1 MSRIHHGGALALL
14 ATLACAA
21 PGALAASATDDA
33 GAGRFSATVAG
44 FVDDADGTSLDLDLG
59 WQPAEWLDLNA
70 GFGNAE
76 SSSDLADLSGD
87 SVRAGIDVHG
97 RALGARLDWRNW
109 RDDGQFESD
118 TLGAELYWNAGG
130 WSVGLLLEQRDFTVD
145 YTVTL
150 LNRVV
155 ARSVDFEGTGIGA
168 QATWSGERWNGYL
181 RGVGYDYDD
190 TLDRVLAAAQSPNLA
205 RFPRIQAL
213 VGSLLT
219 RSAGAIDHDFGAGIE
234 RSFQRSGLRLDF
246 AMTRDA
252 ISGADSRSISV
263 GWRYAL
269 SPRFDL
275 DATLGQSDSDD
286 LDGVGFAGL
295 ALTFRN

>member
-1 MSRIHHGGALALL
+1 MSRFAPGGAVALL
-14 ATLACAA
+14 ATLACAIS
-21 PGALAASATDDA
+21 AAQAADSSGGQFT
-33 GAGRFSATVAG
+33 ATVAG
-44 FVDDADGTSLDLDLG
+44 LVDDADGTSLDLDLG
-59 WQPAEWLDLNA
+59 WQPTGWLGLSA

-76 SSSDLADLSGD
+76 SSTDLADLSGD
-87 SVRAGIDVHG
+87 SLRAGIDVHG
-97 RALGARLDWRNW
+97 SALGARLDWRNW
-109 RDDGQFESD
+109 KDDGQFESD
-118 TLGAELYWNAGG
+118 TLGGELYWSGAA

-150 LNRVV
+150 LNRAV
-155 ARSVDFEGTGIGA
+155 ARSVDFEGTGVGA
-168 QATWSGERWNGYL
+168 QASWTGERWNGYL
-181 RGVGYDYDD
+181 RGVSYDYDD

-219 RSAGAIDHDFGAGIE
+219 RSAGAIDHDVGAGIE
-234 RSFQRSGLRLDF
+234 RSFQRSGLRLDL

-252 ISGADSRSISV
+252 ISGADSRSVSV

-275 DATLGQSDSDD
+275 DATVGQSDSDD

>member
-1 MSRIHHGGALALL
+1 MSRTVRRGAFALL
-14 ATLACAA
+14 ATSVLSLPPAQAA
-21 PGALAASATDDA
+21 DPAPSGSGSFT
-33 GAGRFSATVAG
+33 ATVAG

-59 WQPAEWLDLNA
+59 WQPTAWLGLNA

-87 SVRAGIDVHG
+87 SLRAGIDVHG
-97 RALGARLDWRNW
+97 RALGARLDWRKW
-109 RDDGQFESD
+109 QDDGQFESD
-118 TLGAELYWNAGG
+118 TLGGELYWSGGG

-145 YTVTL
+145 YTVTI
-150 LNRVV
+150 LNRTVE
-155 ARSVDFEGTGIGA
+155 RSVSFDGVGVGA

-181 RGVGYDYDD
+181 RGVSYDYDD
-190 TLDRVLAAAQSPNLA
+190 TLDRVLAAAQQPNLA

-219 RSAGAIDHDFGAGIE
+219 RSASAIDHDVGVGIE
-234 RSFQRSGLRLDF
+234 RAFQRSGLRLDV
-246 AMTRDA
+246 ALSRDA
-252 ISGADSRSISV
+252 ISGADSRSVSV

-275 DATLGQSDSDD
+275 DATIGQSDSDD
-286 LDGVGFAGL
+286 LDGVGYAGL